1 MLNFDWILASIS
13 TILTLDCIEFLER
26 TQGRKC
32 DVEDL
37 RCGFCRFTAG
47 DIETN
52 LHIEN
57 IENTGE
63 AAEEERE
70 EELEEL
76 ETETIDSTS
85 RDHSRERAIIS
96 ENEATERD
104 MRNSETRA
112 DAEERISL
120 ELGIDESLHEI
131 VDEADAMALASS
143 LASADAKATP
153 PRPPKA
159 TPPRDPTAH
168 AKGKARPAKAKAMP
182 STASLPPP
190 KARASAST
198 AETETRSAVKAK
210 ANATVGTVVV
220 EEVEQGAVVIAI
232 VIAIVTTII
241 P

>member
-1 MLNFDWILASIS
+1 MHPYRPSLRSI
-13 TILTLDCIEFLER
+13 IEYLER
-26 TQGRKC
+26 THGRKC
-32 DVEDL
+32 DVTDL

-57 IENTGE
+57 TGE
-63 AAEEERE
+63 AAGEEQSDGA
-70 EELEEL
+70 
-76 ETETIDSTS
+76 ETQDGTS

-120 ELGIDESLHEI
+120 ELGIDEPLHEI

-168 AKGKARPAKAKAMP
+168 AKGKARPAKAKAKP

-210 ANATVGTVVV
+210 ANATVGTVVMEIV
-220 EEVEQGAVVIAI
+220 ERGAVVIAI

>member
-1 MLNFDWILASIS
+1 MYPMLNFDWILASIS
-13 TILTLDCIEFLER
+13 TILTLDCIEYLER
-26 TQGRKC
+26 THGRKC
-32 DVEDL
+32 DVTDL

-57 IENTGE
+57 TGE
-63 AAEEERE
+63 AAGEERE
-70 EELEEL
+70 EQSDGA
-76 ETETIDSTS
+76 ETQDGTS

-120 ELGIDESLHEI
+120 ELGIDAPLHEI

-168 AKGKARPAKAKAMP
+168 AKGKARPAKAKAKP